1 METQVRGWTL
11 GEIAA
16 IVGGELV
23 GPVDLPIA
31 RVVPAGYDDP
41 EAITFAESDM
51 YLATCLKSSVGAVIA
66 KRGSSA
72 IDRPAIYVDSPRSAI
87 GLLLA
92 RMVRPLPLSPGLH
105 PSAIVSPEASY
116 DASAAVG
123 AFAVI
128 ERGAKIGADCRIYP
142 FAYVG
147 EDCVLGD
154 GCVVFPHAVLYQDVV
169 LGARCVVHSGA
180 VIGADGFGFVW
191 DGTKHMKVPQVGGVV
206 IGDDVEIGA
215 NTCIDRATCGET
227 TVGSGTKLDNLVQ
240 IGHNVSVGRDT
251 VLAAHVGIGGSTTIG
266 NKVTIGGDTAISDHI
281 AIADEVVLGGRSAA
295 FQDIEEAGQY
305 FGLPPLP
312 VATAM
317 RVMALQARLPELF
330 RRLKSLE
337 DEVEALRR
345 NG

>member
-16 IVGGELV
+16 LIGGELV
-23 GPVDLPIA
+23 GPADLPIA
-31 RVVPAGYDDP
+31 RAVPAGYDDP
-41 EAITFAESDM
+41 EAVTFAESEK
-51 YLATCLKSSVGAVIA
+51 YLAACLASKVGAVIV
-66 KRGSSA
+66 KTGTPA
-72 IDRPAIYVDSPRSAI
+72 IGRPAIFVESPRAAF
-87 GLLLA
+87 GYLLA
-92 RMVRPLPLSPGLH
+92 RMARPLPLAPGLH
-105 PSAIVSPEASY
+105 AKAIVSPDSHY
-116 DASAAVG
+116 DASASVG

-147 EDCVLGD
+147 ENCILGD
-154 GCVVFPHAVLYQDVV
+154 GCIVFPHAVLYQDVV

-191 DGTKHMKVPQVGGVV
+191 DGDKHTKVPQVGGVV

-215 NTCIDRATCGET
+215 NSCIDRATCGET
-227 TVGSGTKLDNLVQ
+227 TVGNGTKFDNLVQ
-240 IGHNVSVGRDT
+240 IGHNVSVGTDT
-251 VLAAHVGIGGSTTIG
+251 VLAAQVGVGGSTTIG
-266 NKVTIGGDTAISDHI
+266 NKVTIGGDAVVSDHI

-312 VATAM
+312 IATAM
-317 RVMALQARLPELF
+317 RVIALQARLPELF

>member
-16 IVGGELV
+16 LIGGELV
-23 GPVDLPIA
+23 GPADLPIA
-31 RVVPAGYDDP
+31 RAVPAGYDDP
-41 EAITFAESDM
+41 EGVTFAESEK
-51 YLATCLKSSVGAVIA
+51 YLGMCLASTVGAVIV
-66 KRGSSA
+66 KTGTPA
-72 IDRPAIYVDSPRSAI
+72 IERPAIFVESPRAAF
-87 GLLLA
+87 GYLLA
-92 RMVRPLPLSPGLH
+92 RMARPLPLAPGLH
-105 PSAIVSPEASY
+105 AKAIVSPDSRY
-116 DASAAVG
+116 DASASVG

-147 EDCVLGD
+147 ENCILGD
-154 GCVVFPHAVLYQDVV
+154 GCIVFPHAVLYQDVV

-180 VIGADGFGFVW
+180 VIGADGFGFAW
-191 DGTKHMKVPQVGGVV
+191 DGAKHTKVPQVGGVV

-215 NTCIDRATCGET
+215 NSCIDRATCGQT
-227 TVGSGTKLDNLVQ
+227 VVGSGTKLDNLVQ
-240 IGHNVSVGRDT
+240 IGHNVSVGTDT
-251 VLAAHVGIGGSTTIG
+251 VLAAQVGVGGSTTIG
-266 NKVTIGGDTAISDHI
+266 NKVTLGGDTAISDHI